1 MSYFLTYFF
10 EDSERRHEVESLRA
24 LYLEEHCNRLWQWAW
39 NRNVLLEGEDQGFT
53 YSQCLTFEKIRIILK
68 SQNYSLKSL
77 IHRLFFWSWFLFV
90 FVGVWY
96 LLAVALREYSSWSIL
111 SQTSVS
117 DSSLLGT
124 PFRLSHLS
132 IQISLPP
139 VMRESLN
146 LRGEGHFSSYGIHPP
161 TNGKSSLQHCSQV
174 IIWFLMKTHSD
185 GYTTVF
191 ILN

>member
-1 MSYFLTYFF
+1 MTGIKQFPKL
-10 EDSERRHEVESLRA
+10 
-24 LYLEEHCNRLWQWAW
+24 
-39 NRNVLLEGEDQGFT
+39 
-53 YSQCLTFEKIRIILK
+53 
-68 SQNYSLKSL
+68 
-77 IHRLFFWSWFLFV
+77 FLFI
-90 FVGVWY
+90 GNKK
-96 LLAVALREYSSWSIL
+96 LIL

-124 PFRLSHLS
+124 PFCLSHLS

-185 GYTTVF
+185 GVYF
-191 ILN
+191 ELKHASSNFHILFLPMSSYQRCSERRCFLFFSSLMSVEQPKRKINTK